1 MWGVRSNLVHLGEIR
16 KTRCSCIK
24 SCLLDVGYIYRG
36 TSGSKLC
43 KIFQYLPFLLAFWI
57 LVAWLCIFVV
67 WSSAVCCWTLSWSIF
82 STKKKSSAVEI
93 PFPFLVPWKSPTNLP
108 IGYPKFRPTTP
119 PTRRNRWRPVH
130 LICLEGVSTFLG
142 MFIAATLTSSS
153 SIVPWSTKQNM
164 VSSWK
169 YSGNINKKHWEH
181 MIVFFCGW
189 NGWIMEALK
198 YKLEADTGFD
208 HSLCCFPVFV
218 QNE

>member
-36 TSGSKLC
+36 TSGSKLA
-43 KIFQYLPFLLAFWI
+43 KSSNTFHFYWPSGFLSLDSAFLLFEAQQF
-57 LVAWLCIFVV
+57 VAEPYLGRYFNQ
-67 WSSAVCCWTLSWSIF
+67 
-82 STKKKSSAVEI
+82 KKSSAVEI
-93 PFPFLVPWKSPTNLP
+93 PFPFLIPWKSPTNLP